1 MVYLF
6 LILAVLC
13 AFLWMIG
20 FIYTLRYLF
29 IEKVFKQNFFIGV
42 AVLFALSVGFSV
54 FAIMIAAAASPAAPA
69 AAATAVILLF

>member
-6 LILAVLC
+6 LILAVLF

-20 FIYTLRYLF
+20 FIYSLRYLF

-42 AVLFALSVGFSV
+42 ALFFALSVGFSV
-54 FAIMIAAAASPAAPA
+54 FAIMIAAASAPAAPA
-69 AAATAVILLF
+69 AAAAAAILL

>member
-6 LILAVLC
+6 LILAVLF

-20 FIYTLRYLF
+20 FIYSLRYLF

-42 AVLFALSVGFSV
+42 ALFFALSVGFSV
-54 FAIMIAAAASPAAPA
+54 FSIMIAAASAPAAPA
-69 AAATAVILLF
+69 AAAAAAILL